1 MALNFQVSTQIRV
14 YFFSYILST
23 DNIIPEFGQLSDWL
37 LGSSED
43 RSCF

>member
-1 MALNFQVSTQIRV
+1 MPLNLQVFTQIRV

-23 DNIIPEFGQLSDWL
+23 DKITPECGQLSDWL
-37 LGSSED
+37 PDSSED